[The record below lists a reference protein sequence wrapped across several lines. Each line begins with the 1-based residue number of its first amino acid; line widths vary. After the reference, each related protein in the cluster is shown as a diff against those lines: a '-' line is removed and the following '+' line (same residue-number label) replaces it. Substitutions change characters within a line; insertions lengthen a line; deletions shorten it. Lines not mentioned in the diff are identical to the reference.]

1 MPRVSPEEA
10 REAAAGYRGT
20 GLDEFAQ
27 CYVCGPERE
36 DAFGV
41 FPARVGDREV
51 VASPWTPP
59 AWTADDEGRARPEH
73 VWAVLDCPTY
83 YASYLDGPQWSF
95 LVRLQVRIDAPV
107 AVGEEH
113 VVVAWPLGVEGRKR
127 HAAAAVL
134 DRDGALLALG
144 RGSWSSPAERD
155 TSLGPMSI
163 VIVGAGPNLGLAIAR
178 RFGREGFAVGL
189 VSRTQAKLDDLASQ
203 LESEGVTAAGAAA
216 DIRDSDALTAAIR
229 SLAERLG
236 EVEVLEYSPL
246 PAPEFMKPI
255 LETTV
260 DDVRGPIEF
269 SILGAVAA
277 TQAVVGPMRDAGR
290 GTILFT
296 TGGAA
301 INPYPLRAGVGISFA
316 GEVAYARML
325 HDELADSGV
334 HVAHTAIGGRIAPGM
349 DHEPSDVAD
358 VLWSHHADR
367 GAFQTRLGIPD

>member
-1 MPRVSPEEA
+1 
-10 REAAAGYRGT
+10 
-20 GLDEFAQ
+20 
-27 CYVCGPERE
+27 
-36 DAFGV
+36 
-41 FPARVGDREV
+41 
-51 VASPWTPP
+51 
-59 AWTADDEGRARPEH
+59 
-73 VWAVLDCPTY
+73 
-83 YASYLDGPQWSF
+83 
-95 LVRLQVRIDAPV
+95 
-107 AVGEEH
+107 
-113 VVVAWPLGVEGRKR
+113 
-127 HAAAAVL
+127 
-134 DRDGALLALG
+134 
-144 RGSWSSPAERD
+144 
-155 TSLGPMSI
+155 MSI

-189 VSRTQAKLDDLASQ
+189 VSRTQAKLDDLAAQ

-216 DIRDSDALTAAIR
+216 DIRDSEALTAAIR

-277 TQAVVGPMRDAGR
+277 TQAVIGPMREAGR

-325 HDELADSGV
+325 HDELADSGI